1 MSRQQGQAF
10 IDQASLSHPKWI
22 LAMAGE
28 DEHMSRDLRSDCPIA
43 ASLDIIGDRWTLLV
57 LRDMLL
63 GGKSHFSEFAEDES
77 IATNILTD
85 RLATLVDQEII
96 ERIPDP
102 DDGRKYLYRPLPPAI
117 ELLPVITELAAW
129 GLKYSSVDP
138 PAEVSPLGDP
148 ATRKRYV
155 AQLTRQLSAGTN

>member
-1 MSRQQGQAF
+1 MIG
-10 IDQASLSHPKWI
+10 K
-22 LAMAGE
+22 
-28 DEHMSRDLRSDCPIA
+28 DEHVSRNLRSDCPIA

-63 GGKSHFSEFAEDES
+63 DGKSYFSEFAENES

-102 DDGRKYLYRPLPPAI
+102 DDGRKYLYRPLAPAI
-117 ELLPVITELAAW
+117 DLLPVIAELAAW
-129 GLKYSSVDP
+129 GLKYSPVDA
-138 PAEVSPLGDP
+138 PAEVLPLADP
-148 ATRKRYV
+148 TTRKRRV
-155 AQLTRQLSAGTN
+155 AQLTRQLSAGSQ

>member
-1 MSRQQGQAF
+1 
-10 IDQASLSHPKWI
+10 
-22 LAMAGE
+22 
-28 DEHMSRDLRSDCPIA
+28 MSRDLRSDCPIA

-63 GGKSHFSEFAEDES
+63 GGRSHFSEFAENES

-85 RLATLVDQEII
+85 RLATLVQWEII

-117 ELLPVITELAAW
+117 ELLPVIAELAAW
-129 GLKYSSVDP
+129 GLKYSAVDA
-138 PAEVSPLGDP
+138 PADLNPLSDP
-148 ATRKRYV
+148 ATRKKLVR
-155 AQLTRQLSAGTN
+155 QLTRQLSTGTK

>member
-1 MSRQQGQAF
+1 MIG
-10 IDQASLSHPKWI
+10 K
-22 LAMAGE
+22 
-28 DEHMSRDLRSDCPIA
+28 DEHVSRNLRSDCPIA

-63 GGKSHFSEFAEDES
+63 DGKSYFSEFAENES

-102 DDGRKYLYRPLPPAI
+102 DDGRKYLYRPLAPAI
-117 ELLPVITELAAW
+117 DLLPVIAELAAW
-129 GLKYSSVDP
+129 GLKYSPVDA
-138 PAEVSPLGDP
+138 PAEVLPLGDP
-148 ATRKRYV
+148 TTRKRRV
-155 AQLTRQLSAGTN
+155 AQLTRQLSAGWQ

>member
-1 MSRQQGQAF
+1 M
-10 IDQASLSHPKWI
+10 I
-22 LAMAGE
+22 GE
-28 DEHMSRDLRSDCPIA
+28 DEHVSRNLRSECPIA
-43 ASLDIIGDRWTLLV
+43 ATLDIIGDRWTLLV

-85 RLATLVDQEII
+85 RLATLVQWDII

-102 DDGRKYLYRPLPPAI
+102 DDGRKYLYRPLGPAI
-117 ELLPVITELAAW
+117 DLLPVIAELAAW

-138 PAEVSPLGDP
+138 PEDNNPLADP
-148 ATRKRYV
+148 VTRKKFV
-155 AQLTRQLSAGTN
+155 SQLTRQLSAGTK

>member
-10 IDQASLSHPKWI
+10 IDQASWGHPKWI
-22 LAMAGE
+22 LAIAGE

-43 ASLDIIGDRWTLLV
+43 ASLDLIGDRWTLLV

-85 RLATLVDQEII
+85 RLATLVDQQII
-96 ERIPDP
+96 ERVPDP

-117 ELLPVITELAAW
+117 DLLPVIAELAAW
-129 GLKYSSVDP
+129 GLKHSPVDA
-138 PAEVSPLGDP
+138 PAEDSPLGDP
-148 ATRKRYV
+148 ATRRRYV
-155 AQLTRQLSAGTN
+155 AQLTRQLSAGTK

>member
-1 MSRQQGQAF
+1 MHRQQGQAR

-22 LAMAGE
+22 VAVARE
-28 DEHMSRDLRSDCPIA
+28 DEHVSRDLRSDCPIA

-63 GGKSHFSEFAEDES
+63 GGKSHFSEFAENES

-102 DDGRKYLYRPLPPAI
+102 YDGRKYIYRPLTPAI
-117 ELLPVITELAAW
+117 DLLPVIAELAAW
-129 GLKYSSVDP
+129 GLRYSPVEA
-138 PAEVSPLGDP
+138 PADLNPLSDP
-148 ATRKRYV
+148 ATRKKLV
-155 AQLTRQLSAGTN
+155 SQLTRQLSTGTK